1 MLYFSKQSL
10 RKPNGWVSNSQND
23 HNDTNDTGFSTSYK
37 AIRWRNIYTYL
48 HKFNVAPNM
57 QVILNNDQMYHIYSN
72 TAKYTAECGKNK
84 NHTGSV
90 EIILPW
96 NL

>member
-1 MLYFSKQSL
+1 M
-10 RKPNGWVSNSQND
+10 
-23 HNDTNDTGFSTSYK
+23 TNDTGFSTSYK
-37 AIRWRNIYTYL
+37 AIRLKNIYTYL
-48 HKFNVAPNM
+48 HKFNIASNV

-72 TAKYTAECGKNK
+72 TAKYTAEHGKNK

-96 NL
+96 NLILVVYQNL